1 MIPQAANDRWYYAKD
16 KKKVGPVSLARLREL
31 LADGTVMATDM
42 VLQEGTQKW
51 RPLAEI
57 ASTVAENAPIGK
69 LWPWALAGAGALTLL
84 VSLAL
89 CGWGLAAMLSG
100 PGPAKTSEKPT
111 PVAEAPR
118 GPGQGNATDL
128 EPTKQATENPLPE
141 PMPPPPLAQADDN
154 PKAEPPV
161 ASKERPVLVLQMGH
175 IDGITAVAFS
185 SDGTKVLTGSVDKT
199 ARLWH
204 VDSGR
209 EIRAFAGHT
218 DRVTSVAFSP
228 DGKRVLTGSN
238 DKTARLWDAGN
249 GTLIHALQ
257 HGSFVRAVTCSPDGN
272 QIVTGCE
279 DSTARLWDA
288 GTGAEIRAFKGH
300 MGACT
305 CVALSADGTR
315 LFTGAAFTGAVDRA
329 TGAAL
334 TARLWD
340 IGNGRLLRGF
350 KVLTTF
356 ATAPAGKGILMG
368 GGVPLR
374 WAPHEGPVHAVAIS
388 PDSKYVLAADTV
400 WEGATGREVY
410 KLQGLEDEVGAVA
423 FSPDGTQ
430 ILTAADTTCLWDAA
444 TGKKTQTLGGINRFR
459 VSYSPDGKKA
469 IGLAHGSWRKQGR
482 AMAAAFSP
490 DGKLVLTG
498 NTEDTAARMWDAA
511 SGQELRTAQGML
523 APVNAVAFAADGKQ
537 LLTGSADK
545 TARLRDAVSGKVI
558 HTLAHADFVTAVAI
572 SPDGKLLATAS
583 GRPTPSG
590 TSFVTPIAGE
600 FMAEL
605 WDAGSG
611 KRINVLRHN
620 RQVAALAFAS
630 EGRQLLTAGSGDDP
644 LQLWNIFGHMRK
656 PAFGGK
662 VNSKKRPPEGISA
675 WALSAD
681 GKRAL
686 VAKGSVNGSTWLA
699 RDVELWDRDQGMPIQ
714 TFKRPPVD
722 HGLAVL
728 ALAISADGKQVLTAV
743 GDSIR
748 LWDVASGQEIRAFK
762 AHDKGPTFP
771 VEALAFSPDGKQ
783 FLAGGADKMARLWN
797 AAGGDAIHV
806 FASHTDRVTC
816 GAFSAD
822 GTQVL
827 TGGADGT
834 ARLWRT
840 DSGRELCRLLGFRDG
855 TWAVVTPDNYYMAPK
870 GALDG
875 VTFRVGKQL
884 FSFDQFDLKFNRPD
898 KVLES
903 IGLASPEMIAAYR
916 HAYQKRLKRMNFTE
930 DMLAG
935 GFDLPEVAVTADARL
950 NTREQMLQLKIQA
963 ADSTY
968 LLDRLH
974 VDVNGVPVHGA
985 GGISL
990 RKSSAKTWSQAIDVE
1005 LSAGKNKIDVSVLN
1019 EKGAESLKET
1029 ISINYDTPA
1038 GKPNLYV
1045 VAVGVSDYEDA
1056 RFRLTYADKDARD
1069 LADLFESKRD
1079 RFGEV
1084 KVQRILNREAT
1095 REHILKAKDFLK
1107 TSRVDDLV
1115 VVFFAGHGLLDGKLD
1130 YYFATADIDFKNP
1143 AKRGLPYEAIEDLL
1157 DGIRARKK
1165 LLLMDT
1171 CHSGELDKGEVQV
1184 VQSEK
1189 KPGDEVKIR
1198 TFRGLDIEVSSKVGL
1213 SNSFQLVQELF
1224 ADLRRGTGAVVISS
1238 AGGAEFA
1245 MESAT
1250 WKNGVFTH
1258 ALIRG
1263 LKGEAN
1269 RDKNGRVQV
1278 AELRDFVEQEV
1289 RRLTHGRQV
1298 PTARRENL
1306 VVDFTLD

>member
-1 MIPQAANDRWYYAKD
+1 MIPQVASDRWYYAKD

-31 LADGTVMATDM
+31 LADGVVTATDM

-51 RPLAEI
+51 RPVAEI
-57 ASTVAENAPIGK
+57 ASSAAGNAPIGK
-69 LWPWALAGAGALTLL
+69 LWPWALAGVGGVVL
-84 VSLAL
+84 VALAL
-89 CGWGLAAMLSG
+89 GGCGLAAMLFG
-100 PGPAKTSEKPT
+100 PGAGKTSEKPT
-111 PVAEAPR
+111 PVVEAPS

-128 EPTKQATENPLPE
+128 ESAKQPTANPLPE
-141 PMPPPPLAQADDN
+141 PMPPAPLAQADDH
-154 PKAEPPV
+154 PKAESPV
-161 ASKERPVLVLQMGH
+161 SSKERPVLVLQMGH

-228 DGKRVLTGSN
+228 DGKQVLTGSN

-249 GTLIHALQ
+249 GKLLRELR
-257 HGSFVRAVTCSPDGN
+257 HGWFVRAVAFSPNGK

-279 DSTARLWDA
+279 DSTARLWNA
-288 GTGAEIRAFKGH
+288 NSGTQIRAFIGH
-300 MGACT
+300 RGAVT
-305 CVALSADGTR
+305 AVALSADGTR
-315 LFTGAAFTGAVDRA
+315 LFTGAAFTGEVDKGSGTA
-329 TGAAL
+329 W

-340 IGNGRLLRGF
+340 TGNGRLLRGF
-350 KVLTTF
+350 KVMSTF
-356 ATAPAGKGILMG
+356 MLAPAGKGIVP
-368 GGVPLR
+368 GVGR
-374 WAPHEGPVHAVAIS
+374 VAPHEGPVHAVAIS

-410 KLQGLEDEVGAVA
+410 KLQGLKDEVGAAA

-444 TGKKTQTLGGINRFR
+444 TGKKIHTLGEVNLLR

-469 IGLAHGSWRKQGR
+469 IELAKGSWRKQGR

-498 NTEDTAARMWDAA
+498 NTEDTAARLWDAA
-511 SGQELRTAQGML
+511 SGQEVRAVAGML
-523 APVNAVAFAADGKQ
+523 APVNSVAFAANGQQ

-545 TARLRDAVSGKVI
+545 TARLRDVVSGKVI

-572 SPDGKLLATAS
+572 SPDGKLLATGS
-583 GRPTPSG
+583 GRPG
-590 TSFVTPIAGE
+590 RRFG
-600 FMAEL
+600 AENRADL
-605 WDAGSG
+605 WDAVSG
-611 KRINVLRHN
+611 KRINVLGHN
-620 RQVAALAFAS
+620 TQVTAVAFSS

-644 LQLWNIFGHMRK
+644 LQLWNVFGHARK

-662 VNSKKRPPEGISA
+662 VSSKKALNVGISA

-686 VAKGSVNGSTWLA
+686 VAKGHVNYNTWLA
-699 RDVELWDRDQGMPIQ
+699 RDVELWDRDRGTPIQ

-722 HGLAVL
+722 HGFAVL
-728 ALAISADGKQVLTAV
+728 AMAIAADGKQILTAA
-743 GDSIR
+743 GDWIR
-748 LWDVASGQEIRAFK
+748 LWDVASGQQISAFK
-762 AHDKGPTFP
+762 AHDKGPKSP
-771 VEALAFSPDGKQ
+771 VETLAFSPDGKQ
-783 FLAGGADKMARLWN
+783 ILAGSADKMARLWN
-797 AAGGDAIHV
+797 AAGGDPIHV
-806 FASHTDRVTC
+806 FAGHADRVTC
-816 GAFSAD
+816 AAFSAD
-822 GTQVL
+822 GTRVL
-827 TGGADGT
+827 TGSADGT
-834 ARLWRT
+834 ARLWNAV
-840 DSGRELCRLLGFRDG
+840 SGRELCRLLGFRDG

-875 VTFRVGKQL
+875 MTFRVGKQL

-903 IGLASPEMIAAYR
+903 IGLASTEMIATYR

-935 GFDLPEVAVTADARL
+935 GLDLPEVAVTADARL
-950 NTREQMLQLKIQA
+950 NTRDKMLKLKIQA
-963 ADSTY
+963 ADSRC

-974 VDVNGVPVHGA
+974 VDVNGVPVNGA

-990 RKSSAKTWSQAIDVE
+990 RKASAKTWSQAIDVE
-1005 LSAGKNKIDVSVLN
+1005 LSAGKNKIEVSVLN

-1029 ISINYDTPA
+1029 ISIHYDTPA
-1038 GKPNLYV
+1038 TKPNLYV
-1045 VAVGVSDYEDA
+1045 VAVGVSDYEDD
-1056 RFRLTYADKDARD
+1056 RFRLTYAHKDADD

-1084 KVQRILNREAT
+1084 KVQRILNRKAT
-1095 REHILKAKDFLK
+1095 RKNILKAKDFLA

-1115 VVFFAGHGLLDGKLD
+1115 VVFFAGHGLLDSKLD

-1143 AKRGLPYEAIEDLL
+1143 AKRGLAYEAIEDLL

-1171 CHSGELDKGEVQV
+1171 CHSGEPDKEAVQV
-1184 VQSEK
+1184 VQSESEK
-1189 KPGDEVKIR
+1189 KSGDEVKVR

-1213 SNSFQLVQELF
+1213 NNSYQLLQEMF

-1269 RDKNGRVQV
+1269 RNKSGRVPV
-1278 AELRDFVEQEV
+1278 SELRDFVEREV